1 MSLRLA
7 SMTPDEVAVDLYGL
21 PPAEFTATRA
31 ARVAEAKRAGDKE
44 LAAAIGALRKPT
56 VSAWAV
62 NLLVRAEPDEV
73 DALLR
78 LASALR
84 AAQREL
90 SGERLRELSVQRQ
103 QVVNALARRAG
114 ALADDAGKRIGEN
127 GLREI
132 AATLTAALAD
142 PEVAERVRTGTLSAA
157 ATYEGFGPAGLSLV
171 PAAAPETPEPAEAA
185 EPHGTGEAARR
196 ELDDALAD
204 LETARAALDSATEE
218 AAEAERRLAGA
229 RARITELR
237 EELEHAEQQKQFART
252 GERAAQDQVVSA
264 RRQVERAKSRVDRAR
279 ARAGD

>member
-1 MSLRLA
+1 
-7 SMTPDEVAVDLYGL
+7 MTPDEVAVDLYGL
-21 PPAEFTATRA
+21 PPAEFTAARA

-62 NLLVRAEPDEV
+62 NLLVRAEPGEV

-114 ALADDAGKRIGEN
+114 ALAADAGKRIGET

-171 PAAAPETPEPAEAA
+171 PAAAPEAPEPAEP
-185 EPHGTGEAARR
+185 EETGEAARR
-196 ELDDALAD
+196 ELDDALGD
-204 LETARAALDSATEE
+204 LEIARAALDSATEA
-218 AAEAERRLAGA
+218 AAEAERRLAEA